1 MESFAPLFT
10 SAKGLFV
17 IILFFGGSIF
27 VHELGHYLA
36 AKWRKLKI
44 ERFSIGFG
52 PRLFGWK
59 NKEGVDFRISLLP
72 LGGYVALPQL
82 ADMGRLEGGQ
92 DEEEDQLPP
101 ISYADKVIVAV
112 AGAVFNVIFA
122 LAMGSLLWVIGQ
134 PTTEGQETT
143 TIGYV
148 SKTINTDEKTT
159 VEGPAFT
166 AGLLSGDIVQKI
178 DGKPVSN
185 FMEIQHG
192 IVTGAG
198 RDKEGNPK
206 ANFTVKRGDEV
217 LDIEVFPKL
226 TLINE
231 KSGDKIRQIGIVP
244 ASQTIHT
251 LVENSAA
258 EKAGLKIDDRI
269 ISINGKASYSTMTL
283 RDALEENGFKP
294 ITLGIE
300 RDGKPMELQMEPMHA
315 AEKKTTVAIEIPL
328 RPDPVTL
335 HFLPKYLEPQ
345 TKLPEVDAEAKW
357 LLYDITGEFPE
368 DHQFQP
374 YIGDTLDE
382 IASIKISNL
391 NQVTKAFELS
401 PLPDP
406 TILTLISKDTS
417 KSLKLP
423 LDSTLTVTPTNIRPL
438 LGLATGGT
446 TYINL
451 DPFTQI
457 RLHIRTTIQVLTALL
472 DSRSDIGI
480 QQLSGPIG
488 IGRVF
493 HKYANIDFR
502 LVMVFAVLLNIN
514 LAILN
519 LLPIPV
525 LDGGHI
531 LFATIA
537 KVRENGLPIQL
548 IVRIQTGFVLLLF
561 SMMIY
566 VGVFDSLRWMGDND
580 AEHNYEIRKEI
591 FFANTIII
599 NPPEAPP
606 TPAPETE

>member
-1 MESFAPLFT
+1 
-10 SAKGLFV
+10 
-17 IILFFGGSIF
+17 
-27 VHELGHYLA
+27 
-36 AKWRKLKI
+36 
-44 ERFSIGFG
+44 
-52 PRLFGWK
+52 
-59 NKEGVDFRISLLP
+59 
-72 LGGYVALPQL
+72 
-82 ADMGRLEGGQ
+82 
-92 DEEEDQLPP
+92 
-101 ISYADKVIVAV
+101 
-112 AGAVFNVIFA
+112 
-122 LAMGSLLWVIGQ
+122 
-134 PTTEGQETT
+134 
-143 TIGYV
+143 
-148 SKTINTDEKTT
+148 INTDEKTT

-335 HFLPKYLEPQ
+335 HFLPKYSEPQ
-345 TKLPEVDAEAKW
+345 TNLPEVDAEANL

-472 DSRSDIGI
+472 DCRSDIGI